1 MAVVAAPVAGA
12 TAAAAAKSTAATYAT
27 AATVAAAAASAG
39 GAVMQGVQASKQAK
53 FQAESDNQRADHERA
68 VASAT
73 EDDFRR
79 RQARLE
85 SKRTALEGGSGR
97 EIGTGTSLIAAED
110 FSKETELAALR
121 IRTDGLNRAT
131 RLDDN
136 AGLLRT
142 AGKNAQI
149 GGFARGGASLLAG
162 AGKGF
167 ARYSELKD

>member
-1 MAVVAAPVAGA
+1 MSGW
-12 TAAAAAKSTAATYAT
+12 TAATYAT
-27 AATVAAAAASAG
+27 AAAITAAVTSAT
-39 GAVMQGVQASKQAK
+39 GAVVQGIQSNKQAK
-53 FQAESDNQRADHERA
+53 FQAESENLRADHERK
-68 VASAT
+68 VAGAT

-85 SKRTALEGGSGR
+85 GKRMALEGGSGR
-97 EIGTGTSLIAAED
+97 EVGTGTSLIAAED

-121 IRTDGLNRAT
+121 IRSDGLNRAT
-131 RLDDN
+131 RMDDN

-149 GGFARGGASLLAG
+149 GGFTRGGASLLAG

-167 ARYSELKD
+167 ARHSEIKKGG